1 MDVFKAIQERHSVRS
16 YIPDSIPTSK
26 LLRILESARLAPSA
40 ANIQPWHF
48 IIVSDHQKREALS
61 KSGMFARFLSDS
73 PVVIV
78 GCGNRKASR
87 WYIVDTTIAMENM
100 VLAATAEE
108 LGTCWVGSFDEEHVR
123 KLLKIPEQ
131 FSVIAMRAIGRA
143 REESD
148 LAGAILHFF
157 RRRKPL
163 KEIASIDEFG
173 NSYGG
178 SMDSTTAVNSQ

>member
-16 YIPDSIPTSK
+16 YLPDSIPTSQ

-48 IIVSDHQKREALS
+48 IVISDRQKRDVLS
-61 KSGMFARFLSDS
+61 KSGIFARFLSDS

-87 WYIVDTTIAMENM
+87 WYIVDTAIAMQNM
-100 VLAATAEE
+100 VLAATAEG

-123 KLLKIPEQ
+123 KLLNIPEQ
-131 FSVIAMRAIGRA
+131 FSVIAIIAIGHA
-143 REESD
+143 RVERD
-148 LAGAILHFF
+148 ITGAILHLF
-157 RRRKPL
+157 RRRKQL
-163 KEIASIDEFG
+163 KEIASREEFG
-173 NSYGG
+173 DPY
-178 SMDSTTAVNSQ
+178 VV

>member
-1 MDVFKAIQERHSVRS
+1 MDVFKAIQERHSVRR
-16 YIPDSIPTSK
+16 YMPDSIPTNQ

-61 KSGMFARFLSDS
+61 KSGMFSRFLSDS

-87 WYIVDTTIAMENM
+87 WYIVDTTIALQNM
-100 VLAATAEE
+100 VLAATAEG

-123 KLLKIPEQ
+123 KLLDIPDQ
-131 FSVIAMRAIGRA
+131 FSVIAIIAIGHA
-143 REESD
+143 REERD
-148 LAGAILHFF
+148 LAGAILHLF
-157 RRRKPL
+157 RRRKQL
-163 KEIASIDEFG
+163 KEIASRDKFG
-173 NSYGG
+173 DPY
-178 SMDSTTAVNSQ
+178 VV